1 MLIPQ
6 SFDNVIG
13 SLGFDY
19 LLIFLIDCW
28 LVVTW
33 LHNRFFEA
41 PQSCRW
47 LRMLRHAAGGA
58 ESFRHW
64 KSLWFGSD
72 INQWHHK
79 HLASRDVF
87 NRFILIILI
96 LSALLWIFFVWNSFG
111 TFWMHT
117 VSKIFSN
124 NQSWA
129 LPFQAVLDGRWGASL
144 DDWWRASCRPM
155 QPSTLATVEDHCW
168 MHVED
173 LLVPW
178 LTKHDAMGQ
187 GG

>member
-19 LLIFLIDCW
+19 FLIFLIGCW

-33 LHNRFFEA
+33 WHNRCFEA
-41 PQSCRW
+41 PRSCRW
-47 LRMLRHAAGGA
+47 LRILRHASGGA
-58 ESFRHW
+58 ESFCHW

-87 NRFILIILI
+87 RFILIILI
-96 LSALLWIFFVWNSFG
+96 FSALLWIFLFG
-111 TFWMHT
+111 FRLAHFGCTLFQRSSLIINPELCLFRRPWTGDEGHHWT
-117 VSKIFSN
+117 TDEGPRADRCSHQPWQQWRTIAGCTWKIY
-124 NQSWA
+124 WCHGW
-129 LPFQAVLDGRWGASL
+129 LRM
-144 DDWWRASCRPM
+144 M
-155 QPSTLATVEDHCW
+155 QW
-168 MHVED
+168 
-173 LLVPW
+173 
-178 LTKHDAMGQ
+178 GQ

>member
-6 SFDNVIG
+6 SSDNVIG

-19 LLIFLIDCW
+19 RLIFLADCW

-33 LHNRFFEA
+33 LHNRFLEA
-41 PQSCRW
+41 PPSGRW

-58 ESFRHW
+58 ESFCHW

-87 NRFILIILI
+87 RFILIFKSSVLCYGFFC
-96 LSALLWIFFVWNSFG
+96 LEFVWHILDAHCF
-111 TFWMHT
+111 FQ
-117 VSKIFSN
+117 IFSN

-129 LPFQAVLDGRWGASL
+129 LPFQAALDGRWGASL

-178 LTKHDAMGQ
+178 LTKHNAMGQ
-187 GG
+187 RG